1 MKKRHLLPCSISW
14 RVAVVVKSF
23 DIEATSHIVS
33 RPASTCWSA
42 GSSTT
47 VVPSMPY
54 RSALPTLSWA
64 TMTPSLTAI
73 AVALAPFEAG
83 AALSRCHADG
93 GALVAPAPRR
103 SPSARKRPAAA

>member
-1 MKKRHLLPCSISW
+1 MSPPEYD
-14 RVAVVVKSF
+14 F
-23 DIEATSHIVS
+23 HIV
-33 RPASTCWSA
+33 RYQFTCL
-42 GSSTT
+42 SSS
-47 VVPSMPY
+47 P
-54 RSALPTLSWA
+54 
-64 TMTPSLTAI
+64 AI